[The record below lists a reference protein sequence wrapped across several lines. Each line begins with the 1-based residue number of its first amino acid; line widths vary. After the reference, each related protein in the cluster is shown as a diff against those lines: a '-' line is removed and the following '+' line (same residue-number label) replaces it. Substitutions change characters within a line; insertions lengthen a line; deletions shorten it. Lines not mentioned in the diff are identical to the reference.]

1 MDRYPIEELLKNISK
16 IISKYSDLY
25 KIIIHK
31 YPSYNNFHKDPLNL
45 QNLLFKA
52 CNKIFTNPDLVIKY
66 QMSFFKGQLAAMESI
81 YQLVYPNNNSFELD
95 KRFKDQLWQEHSVFL
110 WLKEAYFTYA
120 EWLESMIKELPKSDF
135 STVELKRLNFII
147 KQFLDAI
154 SPSNF
159 PSSNPEVLKTFFDT
173 AGENLSKG
181 LDNLLRDI
189 ENSKN
194 ALQIRNNDGSKFILG
209 ENIAKTEGKIVFQ
222 NEIIQLIHYK
232 PLTQEQYSVPLL
244 IIPPFINKY
253 YILDLQEENSFVK
266 WLLEQNYNV
275 FLISWVNPDSSLAQ
289 ASFADYMQKGPLA
302 ALDYLSQI
310 LNIKQVNALGYCI
323 GGTLLTATIAYM
335 KKIKDDRIKT
345 FSLFTTLIDFEDA
358 GDLSIFIDEVFINE
372 AAQYME
378 KSGGYVEGRDM
389 STIFSLLKSNDM
401 IWPFYINN
409 YLLGKE
415 VFPFDILYWN
425 EDSTRIPMALHLFC
439 LEKLY
444 KDNLLKQ
451 PNALT
456 INNQKIDVSKIDI
469 PCFSIA
475 AKGDHLVP
483 WTKAFDSTKLLSGP
497 VTFLLTDSGH
507 VAGMI
512 NPPSKNKYCYWS
524 ACNNKEYSA
533 KEWFDRSSEHQG
545 SWWPYWDNWAKQYSG
560 NLMKAQLPEVINP
573 NIIESAPG
581 SYVKVKEI

>member
-25 KIIIHK
+25 KILIHK

-52 CNKIFTNPDLVIKY
+52 FNKVFTNPDLMIKY
-66 QMSFFKGQLAAMESI
+66 QMSFFKGQLAAIENI
-81 YQLVYPNNNSFELD
+81 YQLVYPDNIFNFD
-95 KRFKDQLWQEHSVFL
+95 KRFKDNLWQEHSVFI
-110 WLKEAYFTYA
+110 WLKEAYLTYA
-120 EWLESMIKELPKSDF
+120 EWLESIMNDLPKSDF
-135 STVELKRLNFII
+135 SSLELKRLHFII

-159 PSSNPEVLKTFFDT
+159 PSTNPEVLKTFFDT
-173 AGENLSKG
+173 AGENLSQG

-222 NEIIQLIHYK
+222 NEIMQLIHYK
-232 PLTQEQYSVPLL
+232 PLTKEQYSVPIL

-289 ASFADYMQKGPLA
+289 ASFVDYMQKGPLA
-302 ALDYLSQI
+302 ALDYLSQT
-310 LNIKQVNALGYCI
+310 LNIKQVNAMGYCI

-335 KKIKDDRIKT
+335 KNLKDNRIKT

-358 GDLSIFIDEVFINE
+358 GDLSIFIDETFINE
-372 AAQYME
+372 AAQYIE
-378 KSGGYVEGRDM
+378 KSGGYVEGKDM

-409 YLLGKE
+409 YLLGKD

-456 INNQKIDVSKIDI
+456 INKQKIDVSKIDI

-475 AKGDHLVP
+475 AKSDHLVP
-483 WTKAFDSTKLLSGP
+483 WSKAFDSAKLLSGP
-497 VTFLLTDSGH
+497 VTFVLTDSGH
-507 VAGMI
+507 VAGMV

-524 ACNNKEYSA
+524 ARNDKKYST
-533 KEWFDRSSEHQG
+533 KEWFDNSLEHKG
-545 SWWPYWDNWAKQYSG
+545 SWWPYWHNWAKQYSG
-560 NLMKAQLPEVINP
+560 NLIQAQLPEIINP
-573 NIIESAPG
+573 NVIESAPG
-581 SYVKVKEI
+581 SYVRVREI

>member
-25 KIIIHK
+25 KILIHK
-31 YPSYNNFHKDPLNL
+31 YPSYNNFHKDPLKL

-52 CNKIFTNPDLVIKY
+52 FNKVFTNPDLMIKY
-66 QMSFFKGQLAAMESI
+66 QMSFFKGQLAAIENI
-81 YQLVYPNNNSFELD
+81 YQLVYPNNSSNSD
-95 KRFKDQLWQEHSVFL
+95 KRFKGDLWQEHSVFA
-110 WLKEAYFTYA
+110 WLKEAYFTYT
-120 EWLESMIKELPKSDF
+120 EWLESMINDLPASDF
-135 STVELKRLNFII
+135 SSVELKRLNFII

-159 PSSNPEVLKTFFDT
+159 PSTNPEVLKTFFDT
-173 AGENLSKG
+173 AGENLSQG

-222 NEIIQLIHYK
+222 NEIMQLIHYK
-232 PLTQEQYSVPLL
+232 PLTKEQYSVPIL

-289 ASFADYMQKGPLA
+289 AGFTDYMQKGPLA

-323 GGTLLTATIAYM
+323 GGTLLTSTIAYM
-335 KKIKDDRIKT
+335 KNLKDNRIKT

-358 GDLSIFIDEVFINE
+358 GDLSIFIDEIFINE

-378 KSGGYVEGRDM
+378 KSGGYVEGKDM

-451 PNALT
+451 PNSLT
-456 INNQKIDVSKIDI
+456 INEQEIDVSKIDI

-483 WTKAFDSTKLLSGP
+483 WSKAFDSTKLLSGP
-497 VTFLLTDSGH
+497 VTFVLTDSGH
-507 VAGMI
+507 VAGMV
-512 NPPSKNKYCYWS
+512 NPPSKNKYCYWI
-524 ACNNKEYSA
+524 AHNDKKYTAE
-533 KEWFDRSSEHQG
+533 EWFNNSLEHKG
-545 SWWPYWDNWAKQYSG
+545 SWWPYWNNWAKQYSG
-560 NLMKAQLPEVINP
+560 DLIISQLPEIINP

-581 SYVKVKEI
+581 SYVRTREI